1 MKHKHHIIRVQHLVP
16 DSRKGFPDQELN
28 DQVRLLFENK
38 NNFILVKNKLSK

>member
-28 DQVRLLFENK
+28 DGVVRESRQLHMAGAHQ
-38 NNFILVKNKLSK
+38 